1 MKFSLARQWMRLGTE
16 YLPFADAGSE
26 TLPMSRLLRLSLF
39 QVAVGMCSVLLI
51 GTLNRVMIVELHV
64 PAGLVATMLAIP
76 VLFAPFRAVIG
87 FRSDRHQSAL
97 GWRRFPYVW
106 KGAVVM
112 FSGLSIMPFALI
124 ILSGDSQGPA
134 WAGPAS
140 AAAAFLVV
148 GIGIHT
154 VQTAGLALATDL
166 TPPEKQPQVVA
177 FLSVLLLA
185 GMLGGSLI
193 FGAILADFSQI
204 KLIQTVQASA
214 VISLLLITCALWKQ
228 EMRGVTRDITP
239 VTESFSEAWGAMKRQ
254 GPWVRR
260 LVGIGLGTAAFSM
273 QEILL
278 EPYGA
283 QLLGLSVA
291 ATTLLTALL
300 AGGGIAGFVVAA
312 RQLVGGADPHRVAGF
327 GALIGVFAF
336 GCIIFAAP
344 FTSQALLA
352 FGTILI
358 GFGAGLFTHATLTA
372 CMQAAPVGQ
381 AGLALGIWGA
391 VQATS
396 AGVAI
401 GLGGVLRDLVSGLAM
416 NGSLGPGLISPATG
430 YGTVYALEIV
440 LLFATMV
447 AVGPL
452 VRSANSSR
460 AVPSQS
466 RTMAQPLSRGASICV
481 PSRQP

>member
-1 MKFSLARQWMRLGTE
+1 MKFSLARQWMRIGTE
-16 YLPFADAGSE
+16 YLPFADAGSA

-39 QVAVGMCSVLLI
+39 QVAVGLCSVLLI
-51 GTLNRVMIVELHV
+51 GTLNRVMIVELQV

-76 VLFAPFRAVIG
+76 VLFAPFRALIG
-87 FRSDRHQSAL
+87 FRSDNYQSAL
-97 GWRRFPYVW
+97 GWRRFPYIF
-106 KGAVVM
+106 KGGIVI
-112 FSGLSIMPFALI
+112 FSGLAIMPFALI

-140 AAAAFLVV
+140 AAVAFLVV

-166 TPPEKQPQVVA
+166 TPPDKQPQVVA

-193 FGAILADFSQI
+193 FGAILADFTQL
-204 KLIQTVQASA
+204 KLIQTIQGTA
-214 VISLLLITCALWKQ
+214 VVCLVFITCAMWKQ
-228 EMRGVTRDITP
+228 EMRGATRDIVP
-239 VTESFSEAWGAMKRQ
+239 VSESFSEAWGAMKRQ

-260 LVGIGLGTAAFSM
+260 LTGVGLGTAAFSM

-283 QLLGLSVA
+283 QLLGLSVS

-300 AGGGIAGFVVAA
+300 AAGGIVGFVVAA

-327 GALIGVFAF
+327 GALVGVFAF
-336 GCIIFAAP
+336 AAIIFAAP
-344 FTSQALLA
+344 LGSGLLLA

-372 CMQAAPVGQ
+372 CMQAAPAGQ

-401 GLGGVLRDLVSGLAM
+401 GLGGALRDLAGGLAM
-416 NGSLGPGLISPATG
+416 NGALGPGLVSPATG
-430 YGTVYALEIV
+430 YGVVYMLEIA

-452 VRSANSSR
+452 VRPYHFAR
-460 AVPSQS
+460 AVPSL
-466 RTMAQPLSRGASICV
+466 QP
-481 PSRQP
+481 

>member
-1 MKFSLARQWMRLGTE
+1 MKFSLARQWMKLRTE

-39 QVAVGMCSVLLI
+39 QISVGLCSVLLI

-76 VLFAPFRAVIG
+76 VLFAPFRALIG
-87 FRSDRHQSAL
+87 FRSDRHESAL
-97 GWRRFPYVW
+97 GWRRFPYIW
-106 KGAVVM
+106 KGAVVT

-124 ILSGDSQGPA
+124 ILSGDSQGPE

-140 AAAAFLVV
+140 AAVAFLVV

-166 TPPEKQPQVVA
+166 TPTDKQPQVVA
-177 FLSVLLLA
+177 FLSVLLLI
-185 GMLGGSLI
+185 GMLAGSLI
-193 FGAILADFSQI
+193 FGAILANFSQI
-204 KLIQTVQASA
+204 KLIQMIQGTA
-214 VISLLLITCALWKQ
+214 VVSLILTTCALWKQ
-228 EMRGVTRDITP
+228 EMRGVARDITP
-239 VTESFSEAWGAMKRQ
+239 VAESFTLAWRAMRRQ

-260 LVGIGLGTAAFSM
+260 LVVAGLGTAAFAM
-273 QEILL
+273 QDILL

-300 AGGGIAGFVVAA
+300 AAGGIAGFIVAA
-312 RQLVGGADPHRVAGF
+312 ARLLNKRDPYRLAGTGA
-327 GALIGVFAF
+327 ALGVPAF
-336 GCIIFAAP
+336 VLILAAAP
-344 FTSQALLA
+344 LDSAVVLSL
-352 FGTILI
+352 GTILI

-372 CMQAAPVGQ
+372 CMQAAPAGQ

-391 VQATS
+391 VQATC
-396 AGVAI
+396 AGVAV
-401 GLGGVLRDLVSGLAM
+401 GLGGALRDLTSAYAM
-416 NGSLGPGLISPATG
+416 GGSFGPAFASLSTG
-430 YGTVYALEIV
+430 YFAVYLIEIT
-440 LLFATMV
+440 LLFATIL

-452 VRSANSSR
+452 IRPYPFAR
-460 AVPSQS
+460 AVPSP
-466 RTMAQPLSRGASICV
+466 QP
-481 PSRQP
+481 

>member
-1 MKFSLARQWMRLGTE
+1 MKLRLPRPSRTWMRMAPQ

-26 TLPMSRLLRLSLF
+26 SLPMSRLLRLSLF
-39 QVAVGMCSVLLI
+39 QVSVGLCSVLLI

-64 PAGLVATMLAIP
+64 PAGLVAVMLAIP
-76 VLFAPFRAVIG
+76 VLFAPFRALIG
-87 FRSDRHQSAL
+87 FRSDKHQSAL

-106 KGAVVM
+106 KGAVIM

-124 ILSGDSQGPA
+124 ILSGDSQGPE

-140 AAAAFLVV
+140 AAVAFLVV
-148 GIGIHT
+148 GIGLHT

-177 FLSVLLLA
+177 FLSVLLLV

-204 KLIQTVQASA
+204 KLIQTIQGCA
-214 VISLLLITCALWKQ
+214 VVCLLLTTAALWRQ
-228 EMRGVTRDITP
+228 EIRGASHNIQP
-239 VTESFSEAWGAMKRQ
+239 IAESFSEAWGAMRRQ

-260 LVGIGLGTAAFSM
+260 LVAAGLGTGAFAM
-273 QEILL
+273 QDILL

-283 QLLGLSVA
+283 QMLGLSVS
-291 ATTLLTALL
+291 ATTLLTALQA
-300 AGGGIAGFVVAA
+300 AGGIVGFIIAA
-312 RQLVGGADPHRVAGF
+312 RRLVNGADPHRVAGF
-327 GALIGVFAF
+327 GALIGIFAF
-336 GCIIFAAP
+336 AFIIFAAP
-344 FTSQALLA
+344 LGSQFLLSL
-352 FGTILI
+352 GTLLI

-372 CMQAAPVGQ
+372 CMQAAPAGQ

-396 AGVAI
+396 AGVAV
-401 GLGGVLRDLVSGLAM
+401 GVGGAMRDLVSSAAM
-416 NGSLGPGLISPATG
+416 AGQLGPGLLHPATG
-430 YGTVYALEIV
+430 YAAVYGLEIT
-440 LLFATMV
+440 LLFATLI

-452 VRSANSSR
+452 VRPAAR
-460 AVPSQS
+460 ALSVPSL
-466 RTMAQPLSRGASICV
+466 QP
-481 PSRQP
+481 

>member
-1 MKFSLARQWMRLGTE
+1 MKFRIPHPSRTWMRLTPQ

-39 QVAVGMCSVLLI
+39 QVSVGLCSVLLI

-64 PAGLVATMLAIP
+64 PAGLVALMLAIP
-76 VLFAPFRAVIG
+76 VLFAPFRALIG
-87 FRSDRHQSAL
+87 FNSDKHQSAL
-97 GWRRFPYVW
+97 GWRRFPYIW

-124 ILSGDSQGPA
+124 ILSGDSQGPE

-177 FLSVLLLA
+177 FLSVLLLL

-193 FGAILADFSQI
+193 FGAILADFTQI
-204 KLIQTVQASA
+204 KLIQMIQGCA
-214 VISLLLITCALWKQ
+214 VVCLLLTTAALWRQ
-228 EMRGVTRDITP
+228 EIRGASHKIEP
-239 VTESFSEAWGAMKRQ
+239 VAESFSEAWNGLRRQ

-260 LVGIGLGTAAFSM
+260 LVGVGFGTAAFSM
-273 QEILL
+273 QDILL

-283 QLLGLSVA
+283 QMLGLSVA

-300 AGGGIAGFVVAA
+300 AAGGIAGFVVAA
-312 RQLVGGADPHRVAGF
+312 RRLVNGADPHRVAGF
-327 GALIGVFAF
+327 GALIGIFAF
-336 GCIIFAAP
+336 AFIIFSAP
-344 FTSQALLA
+344 MNSQFLLSL
-352 FGTILI
+352 GTVLI

-372 CMQAAPVGQ
+372 CMQAAPAGQ

-396 AGVAI
+396 AGVAV
-401 GLGGVLRDLVSGLAM
+401 GVGGALRDIVSAFALDGGM
-416 NGSLGPGLISPATG
+416 GPGLVHAATG
-430 YGTVYALEIV
+430 YGVVYSLEIA
-440 LLFATMV
+440 LLFATLI

-452 VRSANSSR
+452 VRPAALAR
-460 AVPSQS
+460 AVPSL
-466 RTMAQPLSRGASICV
+466 QP
-481 PSRQP
+481 

>member
-1 MKFSLARQWMRLGTE
+1 MKFSLTRQWMRIGTE

-39 QVAVGMCSVLLI
+39 QVAVGLCSVLLI

-64 PAGLVATMLAIP
+64 PAGLVAGMLAIP
-76 VLFAPFRAVIG
+76 VLFAPFRALIG
-87 FRSDRHQSAL
+87 FRSDNHQSAL
-97 GWRRFPYVW
+97 GWRRFPYIF
-106 KGAVVM
+106 KGGIVI

-140 AAAAFLVV
+140 AAVAFLVV

-177 FLSVLLLA
+177 FLSVLLLL
-185 GMLGGSLI
+185 GMLGGSLL
-193 FGAILADFSQI
+193 FGALLANFSQLR
-204 KLIQTVQASA
+204 LIQVIQGTA
-214 VISLLLITCALWKQ
+214 VACLVLITCAMWKQ
-228 EMRGVTRDITP
+228 EMRGATRDIQP
-239 VTESFSEAWGAMKRQ
+239 VAESFSEAWAAMRRQ

-260 LVGIGLGTAAFSM
+260 LVGVSLGTAAFCM
-273 QEILL
+273 QDILL

-283 QLLGLSVA
+283 QLLGLSIA
-291 ATTLLTALL
+291 ATTLLTALQ
-300 AGGGIAGFVVAA
+300 AAGGIAGFIVAA
-312 RQLVGGADPHRVAGF
+312 RQLLGGADPHRVAGF

-336 GCIIFAAP
+336 AAIIFAAP
-344 FTSQALLA
+344 LGSAMLLGV
-352 FGTILI
+352 GTVLI

-372 CMQAAPVGQ
+372 CMQAAPAGQ

-391 VQATS
+391 AQATA

-401 GLGGVLRDLVSGLAM
+401 GVGGALRDLAGALALD
-416 NGSLGPGLISPATG
+416 GSLGPGLVSAATG
-430 YGTVYALEIV
+430 YGVVYTLEIA

-452 VRSANSSR
+452 VQPHPFAR
-460 AVPSQS
+460 AVPSL
-466 RTMAQPLSRGASICV
+466 QP
-481 PSRQP
+481 

>member
-1 MKFSLARQWMRLGTE
+1 MSLLARQWMRLSTQ

-39 QVAVGMCSVLLI
+39 QVAVGLCSVLLI

-64 PAGLVATMLAIP
+64 PAGLVAAMLAIP
-76 VLFAPFRAVIG
+76 VLFAPFRALIG
-87 FRSDRHQSAL
+87 FRSDNHKSAL
-97 GWRRFPYVW
+97 GWRRFPYIW

-124 ILSGDSQGPA
+124 ILSGDSQGPE

-140 AAAAFLVV
+140 AAVAFLVV

-177 FLSVLLLA
+177 FLSVLLLL
-185 GMLGGSLI
+185 GMLGGSLV
-193 FGAILADFSQI
+193 FGAILADFSQL

-214 VISLLLITCALWKQ
+214 VICLVLVTCALWKQ
-228 EMRGVTRDITP
+228 EMRGATRTIVP
-239 VTESFSEAWGAMKRQ
+239 VAESFSEAWGAMRRQ

-260 LVGIGLGTAAFSM
+260 LVGVGLGTAAFTM
-273 QEILL
+273 QDILL

-283 QLLGLSVA
+283 QLLGLTVA

-300 AGGGIAGFVVAA
+300 AAGGIAGFVIAA
-312 RQLVGGADPHRVAGF
+312 RRLVDGADPHRVAGF
-327 GALIGVFAF
+327 GTVIGVFAF
-336 GCIIFAAP
+336 AAVIFSAP
-344 FTSQALLA
+344 LA
-352 FGTILI
+352 SASMLYGGTLLI
-358 GFGAGLFTHATLTA
+358 GLGAGLFTHATLTA
-372 CMQAAPVGQ
+372 CMQAAPAGQ

-401 GLGGVLRDLVSGLAM
+401 GLGGALRDLAGGLAAS
-416 NGSLGPGLISPATG
+416 GTLGAGLVSPATG
-430 YGTVYALEIV
+430 YGVVYALEII

-452 VRSANSSR
+452 VRPHPTVR
-460 AVPSQS
+460 
-466 RTMAQPLSRGASICV
+466 CV
-481 PSRQP
+481 PSLQP